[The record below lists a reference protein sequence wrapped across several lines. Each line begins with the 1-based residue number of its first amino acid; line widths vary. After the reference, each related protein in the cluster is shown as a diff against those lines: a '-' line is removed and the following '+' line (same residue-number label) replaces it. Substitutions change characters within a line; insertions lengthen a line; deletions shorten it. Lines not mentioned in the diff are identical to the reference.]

1 MQTENLRK
9 FTMQH
14 VAEKNNRI
22 ALKGLSDYTAFEIP
36 YQPLKLT
43 VTNSI
48 PEYTDEE
55 EETTPP
61 DTVHPNTDDLEY
73 LKNMSVLL
81 YGKPIPYRSVL
92 LTHDKGAIST
102 VPTSDVKLIFSKGAS
117 VFAYANNIYHRIN
130 DTINQLMAS
139 QLDPDIFYRIS
150 KECIVHYEA
159 IHYITPLSNGDIA
172 VNLFVPNYPAII
184 VSKDRARS
192 FQNWMDQAESHAIH
206 SWYAG

>member
-1 MQTENLRK
+1 
-9 FTMQH
+9 MQH
-14 VAEKNNRI
+14 LAEKNNRI
-22 ALKGLSDYTAFEIP
+22 ALKGAADYTAFELP

-43 VTNSI
+43 VPNAIS
-48 PEYTDEE
+48 EFEE
-55 EETTPP
+55 EDDLITPSEP
-61 DTVHPNTDDLEY
+61 VHPNTDDLEY
-73 LKNMSVLL
+73 IKNMTALL
-81 YGKPIPYRSVL
+81 YGKHIPYRSVL
-92 LTHDKGAIST
+92 LTHDKGEIGT

-117 VFAYANNIYHRIN
+117 IFVYANNTYHRIN
-130 DTINQLMAS
+130 DTLNQLMAS
-139 QLDPDIFYRIS
+139 QLDPDLFYRIS
-150 KECIVHYEA
+150 KDSIVHYEA